1 MSSHH
6 QNSGNVFGILEAIR
20 DQFKVEKL
28 LLILV
33 MGCKVFTTTSASLTY
48 IGLNSYKG
56 VQNYAISHL
65 HDILF
70 ILRFGVSSLASV
82 SSFIRSAVSTT

>member
-28 LLILV
+28 LLTLV
-33 MGCKVFTTTSASLTY
+33 MGCKVFTTTSAPLTQV
-48 IGLNSYKG
+48 ILKTNEEQIVVLSDKQITLNC
-56 VQNYAISHL
+56 
-65 HDILF
+65 
-70 ILRFGVSSLASV
+70 
-82 SSFIRSAVSTT
+82 

>member
-6 QNSGNVFGILEAIR
+6 QNSRNVFGILEAIR

-33 MGCKVFTTTSASLTY
+33 MGCKVFTTTSASLTQ
-48 IGLNSYKG
+48 
-56 VQNYAISHL
+56 V
-65 HDILF
+65 ILKTNEEQ
-70 ILRFGVSSLASV
+70 IVVLSDKQ
-82 SSFIRSAVSTT
+82 IT